1 MNNLTVSGRLGR
13 DPELRSTQSGQSVCN
28 FSLAVNRFKKD
39 DPPIWFD
46 VSVWGAQGENVN
58 RFLSKGSEAV
68 IAGEVDVRTYQKND
82 GTTGVSL
89 TINARQ
95 VTFVGG
101 RSDNDGGGSNGFAP
115 QAAQAPAP
123 AQAPADDDIPF

>member
-13 DPELRSTQSGQSVCN
+13 DPELRSTRSGDSVCS

-46 VSVWGAQGENVN
+46 VSVWGKQGENVS
-58 RFLSKGSEAV
+58 RYLSKGSEV
-68 IAGEVDVRTYQKND
+68 VVAGEVDSREYEKRD
-82 GTTGVSL
+82 GSTGFSL

-101 RSDNDGGGSNGFAP
+101 KSDGGGQRES
-115 QAAQAPAP
+115 AP
-123 AQAPADDDIPF
+123 AQAPASSGGGYDDDDIPF